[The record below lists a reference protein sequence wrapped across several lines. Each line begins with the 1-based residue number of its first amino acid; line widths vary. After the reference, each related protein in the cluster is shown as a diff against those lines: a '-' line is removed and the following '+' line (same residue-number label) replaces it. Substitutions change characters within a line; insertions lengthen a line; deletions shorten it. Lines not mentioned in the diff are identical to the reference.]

1 MSIRWRSAMLSS
13 TMFLACGGSPRP
25 AAQAAPSAPSAAAS
39 APLHAPVA
47 TAASTTAQ
55 VYAPADP
62 KYAFSDP
69 DRKKKL
75 TSAFAEIDTIVADE
89 MARQKI
95 PGAVV
100 GVVIDGELIY
110 AKGFGVSNL
119 DKKTKPDEDTVFR
132 IGSISKSFIG
142 LAALSLRDEGVI
154 DFDDPLVKYVP
165 QAAGL
170 VYPTRDSAPITLRHL
185 LMHTSGLPRENPA
198 VLRGTPGEA
207 EMLKLLAGLALE
219 NAPGSTHVYSNLG
232 YALLGLALGRAAGT
246 SSHDV
251 VKKWV
256 LEPYA
261 MKGAV
266 WTKMDVPLERM
277 ASGYM
282 RFASGE
288 IKPAPL
294 FDLGSDDPSGGLF
307 ASLRDMGRYA
317 AAQLAAYPPRS
328 GPEDGG
334 LRRSSLREAHS
345 GGAASLFHVA
355 LANLPKNGDSLVN
368 AAADS
373 YAFGWNARRTCAYD
387 DLVWHNGGLAG
398 YSSDIRFLKDRGV
411 GVIAF
416 TNLFPAEGEAANI
429 SARVLRALAQSGGLS
444 KRSLPPAPQFD
455 PLMKKLLAVYN
466 EWDET
471 GYESL
476 LTAQRPPMVA
486 VEKEELAG
494 YKELHGV
501 CKEYKFVEAEP
512 PRSATFSLDCEHGPL
527 EMRLLISPKDGLL
540 TGFVGTTHGL
550 PVPKELRRAA
560 EKVAGLIRKWDG
572 AIFSRHFAKGK
583 KTSDAAATNF
593 EALRTQHGACTVG
606 TSTMVSDERTIHLE
620 CERGGNLD
628 LRLELDKK
636 DSNQV
641 LMYTLSAKEGVCP
654 VR

>member
-1 MSIRWRSAMLSS
+1 MSIRLRSALLSS
-13 TMFLACGGSPRP
+13 TMFLACGGSPAP
-25 AAQAAPSAPSAAAS
+25 AAQSAPPAAPSARAN
-39 APLHAPVA
+39 APVA
-47 TAASTTAQ
+47 AAASTTAAQ
-55 VYAPADP
+55 AYAPADP
-62 KYAFSDP
+62 KYTFSDP

-89 MARQKI
+89 MERQKV

-100 GVVIDGELIY
+100 GVVIDGELAY

-132 IGSISKSFIG
+132 IGSISKSFVG
-142 LAALSLRDEGVI
+142 LAALSLRDEGVV

-165 QAAGL
+165 EAAGL
-170 VYPTRDSAPITLRHL
+170 VYPTRDSVPITLRHL

-198 VLRGTPGEA
+198 VLRGIPSEA

-232 YALLGLALGRAAGT
+232 YALAGLALGRAARA
-246 SSHDV
+246 SLHEV
-251 VKKWV
+251 VKKRV
-256 LEPYA
+256 LEPYG
-261 MKGAV
+261 MKGTV
-266 WTKMDVPLERM
+266 WAQKEVPTERM

-282 RFASGE
+282 RFATGE

-294 FDLGSDDPSGGLF
+294 IDLGADDPSGGLF
-307 ASLRDMGRYA
+307 SSLRDMGRYV
-317 AAQLAAYPPRS
+317 AAQLGAYPPRS
-328 GPEDGG
+328 GAEDGG

-345 GGAASLFHVA
+345 GGAASIFHVA
-355 LANLPKNGDSLVN
+355 LANMPKKGENLVS

-373 YAFGWNARRTCAYD
+373 YAFGWNARRTCAFD

-411 GVIAF
+411 GVIAL
-416 TNLFPAEGEAANI
+416 TNLFPSEGEAAMI
-429 SARVLRALAQSGGLS
+429 SVRVMRALAQGGGLS
-444 KRSLPPAPQFD
+444 KRSLPPGPQFE

-471 GYESL
+471 GYKAM
-476 LTAQRPPMVA
+476 LTPQRPPIMA

-501 CKEYKFVEAEP
+501 CKEYKFLEAEP
-512 PRSATFSLDCEHGPL
+512 PRSATFSMECERGKL
-527 EMRLLISPKDGLL
+527 EMRLLISPRDGLL

-550 PVPKELRRAA
+550 PVPKELRPAA
-560 EKVAGLIRKWDG
+560 EKVVGMIRKWD
-572 AIFSRHFAKGK
+572 AATFSRHFAKGK
-583 KTSDAAATNF
+583 KTSDAAATDF
-593 EALRTQHGACTVG
+593 EAIRAQHGACTVSA
-606 TSTMVSDERTIHLE
+606 STMVADERTIHLE

-628 LRLELDKK
+628 LKLELDKK

-641 LMYTLSAKEGVCP
+641 MTYALSSKEGVCP

>member
-1 MSIRWRSAMLSS
+1 MSIRLRSTLLSS
-13 TMFLACGGSPRP
+13 MMFLACGGSPLP
-25 AAQAAPSAPSAAAS
+25 ASQPAPPAAAS
-39 APLHAPVA
+39 ANAPAA
-47 TAASTTAQ
+47 TAASTTAAQ

-62 KYAFSDP
+62 SYSFSDP
-69 DRKKKL
+69 DRKRKL

-100 GVVIDGELIY
+100 GVVIDGELAY
-110 AKGFGVSNL
+110 AKGFGVSNI

-132 IGSISKSFIG
+132 IGSISKSFVG

-165 QAAGL
+165 EAAGL
-170 VYPTRDSAPITLRHL
+170 VYPTGDSAPITLRQL

-198 VLRGTPGEA
+198 VLRGTPAEA
-207 EMLKLLAGLALE
+207 EMLKALAGLALE

-232 YALLGLALGRAAGT
+232 FALLGLALGRAAGT
-246 SSHDV
+246 SSYDV
-251 VKKWV
+251 VKKRV
-256 LEPYA
+256 LEPYG

-266 WTKMDVPLERM
+266 WAQKEVPIERM

-282 RFASGE
+282 RFPTGE

-294 FDLGSDDPSGGLF
+294 VDLGSDSPGGGLF
-307 ASLRDMGRYA
+307 ASLRDMGRYV

-328 GPEDGG
+328 GPEDGM

-345 GGAASLFHVA
+345 GGAASFFHVL
-355 LANLPKNGDSLVN
+355 LAYMPKKGESLVN

-387 DLVWHNGGLAG
+387 DLVWHNGGLPG
-398 YSSDIRFLKDRGV
+398 FSSDIRFLKDRGV

-429 SARVLRALAQSGGLS
+429 SVRVMRALAQGGGLS
-444 KRSLPPAPQFD
+444 KRSLSPAPQFD

-471 GYESL
+471 GYKAM
-476 LTAQRPPMVA
+476 LTPQRPPLMA
-486 VEKEELAG
+486 VEKKELAG

-512 PRSATFSLDCEHGPL
+512 PRSATFSLECERGPL

-540 TGFVGTTHGL
+540 TGFVGTTRGL
-550 PVPKELRRAA
+550 PVPKELRPAA
-560 EKVAGLIRKWDG
+560 ENLAGLIRKWDP
-572 AIFSRHFAKGK
+572 AIFSRHFGKDK
-583 KTSDAAATNF
+583 KTRDAAAIEF
-593 EALRTQHGACTVG
+593 EANRVQHGACTVG
-606 TSTMVSDERTIHLE
+606 SSTLISDERTIHLE

-641 LMYTLSAKEGVCP
+641 LTYVLSSKEGVCP